1 MQSTANIL
9 GLRPCT
15 VIWLALL
22 GLTLLTFG
30 IGRFELDG
38 TMVMGVVLLA
48 TLVKGQLVV
57 DHFMGLRRAQ
67 LFWRLV
73 MFFYLAV
80 VGSLIAVAYLLGV
93 N

>member
-1 MQSTANIL
+1 MQSSTNIL

-15 VIWLALL
+15 RVWLVLL
-22 GLTLLTFG
+22 GLTLFTFG
-30 IGRFELDG
+30 VGRLELG
-38 TMVMGVVLLA
+38 GNVVMGFVLLA
-48 TLVKGQLVV
+48 TLIKGQLVV
-57 DHFMGLRRAQ
+57 DHFMGLRRVR

-73 MFFYLAV
+73 MFFYLVV

>member
-22 GLTLLTFG
+22 SLTLLTFG
-30 IGRFELDG
+30 IGRFELGG
-38 TMVMGVVLLA
+38 TMVMGFVLLA
-48 TLVKGQLVV
+48 TFIKGQLVV
-57 DHFMGLRRAQ
+57 DHFMGLRRVR

>member
-1 MQSTANIL
+1 MQSSTNFL

-15 VIWLALL
+15 RVWLVLL
-22 GLTLLTFG
+22 GLTLLTFN
-30 IGRFELDG
+30 IGRLDLG
-38 TMVMGVVLLA
+38 GNAVMGLVLLT
-48 TLVKGQLVV
+48 TLIKGQLVV
-57 DHFMGLRRAQ
+57 DHFMGLRRVQ